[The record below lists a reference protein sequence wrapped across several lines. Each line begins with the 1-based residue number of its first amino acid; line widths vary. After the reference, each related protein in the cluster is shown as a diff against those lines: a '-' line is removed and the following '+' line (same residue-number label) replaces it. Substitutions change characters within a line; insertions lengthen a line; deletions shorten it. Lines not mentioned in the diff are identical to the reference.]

1 MAVNKN
7 DDGNTGPLYNAENEW
22 QRRNPKAGTEIT
34 AGQARKLSRQIL
46 NHPSLDGIPGV
57 EQARK
62 SLLAKV
68 SLRTGLLGKIA
79 PGTSAATNGFGVTLY
94 DKHTPITVGT
104 VTHETTHKI
113 MVHREGEAPHGSQ
126 FSQLHSHIV
135 NAALGPTA
143 RVNLNANYK
152 KHNVK

>member
-7 DDGNTGPLYNAENEW
+7 DDGNTSPLYTAENEW
-22 QRRNPKAGTEIT
+22 QRRNPTAGSEIT

-62 SLLAKV
+62 SLLTKV

-94 DKHTPITVGT
+94 NKANPITVGT

-113 MVHREGEAPHGSQ
+113 LVHRGDVAPHGSE

-135 NAALGPTA
+135 NTTLGPTA
-143 RVNLNANYK
+143 RVNLNAGYK